1 MAMDSD
7 AMAPDKVVILS
18 LSVYPRHCEALKLV
32 ARETGSPSASAGLRT
47 LIETAMRDRF
57 GTDWPVKVAEAIK
70 AEGAAA

>member
-1 MAMDSD
+1 MAGGSD
-7 AMAPDKVVILS
+7 PVTPDKVVILS

-32 ARETGSPSASAGLRT
+32 ARENGSPSASAGLRV

-57 GTDWPVKVAEAIK
+57 GTEWPSKVADAIR